1 MRLLCPSTEKKDKI
15 LSAHNQIDAGNLLS
29 NVNIYIF
36 HSEASC
42 AYTWYVQTTDTL
54 EDDQPANQ
62 SICWGAAVDGR
73 GMYYGIYVPT
83 QWE

>member
-1 MRLLCPSTEKKDKI
+1 MVEAIKDLVGGVYWSYVPKRMAFSEMG
-15 LSAHNQIDAGNLLS
+15 LS
-29 NVNIYIF
+29 YIF

-42 AYTWYVQTTDTL
+42 AYTWCVQTTGTL